1 MVKLN
6 KIYTRTGDSG
16 ETGLGDGSRVPKH
29 ALRVTAYGEVDEAN
43 AVIGLARTALTTLP
57 DDSGNDT
64 AGLDPVL
71 LRIQNDL
78 FDVGADLCVPE
89 TPDEEPGASL
99 RVTESQV
106 SSLETEIDRL
116 NADLA
121 PLTSFILPS
130 GSLLAAHLHHAR
142 TVVRRA
148 ERAIT
153 ALIEDEPVNSH
164 ALTYINR
171 LSDLLFV
178 MARVANN
185 GGQTD
190 VLWTP
195 GANR

>member
-6 KIYTRTGDSG
+6 KIYTRTGDGG
-16 ETGLGDGSRVPKH
+16 ETGLGDGSRVQKH

-43 AVIGLARTALTTLP
+43 AVIGLARAILGQGG
-57 DDSGNDT
+57 DG
-64 AGLDPVL
+64 AELDPILSRV
-71 LRIQNDL
+71 QNDL

-99 RVTESQV
+99 RVTEAQV
-106 SSLETEIDRL
+106 SSLEADIDRL
-116 NADLA
+116 NADLE
-121 PLTSFILPS
+121 PLTSFVLPS
-130 GSLLAAHLHHAR
+130 GSALSAHLHHAR

-185 GGQTD
+185 VGQTD